1 MNEWGECVLLFSGV
15 AEHGCDWLMSRT
27 VVGNDGKLYNKWVH
41 EPGDWRQ
48 SSAELE

>member
-15 AEHGCDWLMSRT
+15 SEHGCDWLMSRT
-27 VVGNDGKLYNKWVH
+27 AAGNSGRLYNKGVH

>member
-15 AEHGCDWLMSRT
+15 VEDGCDWLMSRT
-27 VVGNDGKLYNKWVH
+27 AAGNDGSLYKGVH